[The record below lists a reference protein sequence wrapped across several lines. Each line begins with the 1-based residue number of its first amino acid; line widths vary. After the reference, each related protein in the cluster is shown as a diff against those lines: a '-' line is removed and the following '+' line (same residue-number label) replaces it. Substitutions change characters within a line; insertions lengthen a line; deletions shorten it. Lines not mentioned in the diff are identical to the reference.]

1 MKRLYSVNKVLRQRT
16 RQDATPHQKLA
27 VSLQD
32 ELSVTPMSEP
42 EHRFPATAEC
52 SPVNRPPSAYPF
64 MKRRVQAPSKSHI
77 PNPNLKK
84 SPSESG
90 SSHAPLRR
98 PMITADGQ
106 RLKRPL
112 SPLLRLE
119 NGWECQNVYQR
130 NPDTREPTWVNRW
143 IKAEEKT
150 VDVQRF
156 RCLNSSERFIN
167 PMTCDLPFV
176 ASSGKPSNHAP
187 SKLDPRR
194 PRSDSASYSLR
205 NLGVT
210 NVYEVTSIRGKTT
223 AKQSGECVAL
233 EQGERRP
240 STRKFR
246 WDKNSVDAALAGKTA
261 QSSSFQ
267 KRPDG
272 GSLRNNIPYARS
284 KYFKP
289 VSGGDAAQEI
299 TSMGD
304 GKTMK
309 RYMQDVLEREA
320 GRYGIGRRK
329 RVKSSVEGESTEDEG
344 LDGG

>member
-1 MKRLYSVNKVLRQRT
+1 M
-16 RQDATPHQKLA
+16 
-27 VSLQD
+27 
-32 ELSVTPMSEP
+32 
-42 EHRFPATAEC
+42 
-52 SPVNRPPSAYPF
+52 
-64 MKRRVQAPSKSHI
+64 
-77 PNPNLKK
+77 
-84 SPSESG
+84 
-90 SSHAPLRR
+90 
-98 PMITADGQ
+98 
-106 RLKRPL
+106 
-112 SPLLRLE
+112 
-119 NGWECQNVYQR
+119 YQR

-150 VDVQRF
+150 VEVQRF
-156 RCLNSSERFIN
+156 QCPDSSERLIN

-187 SKLDPRR
+187 SKPDLRR
-194 PRSDSASYSLR
+194 PRSGSASYSLR
-205 NLGVT
+205 NLGVA
-210 NVYEVTSIRGKTT
+210 NAYEVTSIRGKTT
-223 AKQSGECVAL
+223 AKQSRECVAL

-246 WDKNSVDAALAGKTA
+246 RDENSVDAALAGKTA

-272 GSLRNNIPYARS
+272 GSLRNNIPHARS

-289 VSGGDAAQEI
+289 VSDGDAAQEI

-309 RYMQDVLEREA
+309 RHYMQDVLEREA
-320 GRYGIGRRK
+320 GRYGIRRRK

-344 LDGG
+344 SDGG